1 VPGSINEEEEEEE
14 EEPLFISVL
23 SEDEPWL
30 GQSIKAWEFTFL
42 WTPSFNLI
50 PFLNDGEFFRLT
62 VHIILLFFLCWVIN
76 KIQDSAW
83 VRYTHASRFPGVFG
97 IWLAV

>member
-1 VPGSINEEEEEEE
+1 VPGSIKKEEEEE
-14 EEPLFISVL
+14 EEPISVL

-42 WTPSFNLI
+42 WTAAFKLI

-62 VHIILLFFLCWVIN
+62 VHIILFFFLCWVIN
-76 KIQDSAW
+76 KTQD
-83 VRYTHASRFPGVFG
+83 
-97 IWLAV
+97 